1 MSFIYLLSGFHTSFN
16 KRIQIVLNGLLL
28 PFFIFMI
35 MTDAFEDTFSGLVLM
50 IIILF
55 IVILGMI
62 GIL

>member
-1 MSFIYLLSGFHTSFN
+1 
-16 KRIQIVLNGLLL
+16 
-28 PFFIFMI
+28 